1 MADGTSS
8 FTVKY
13 GKDFNAPWFVA
24 SGSVEK
30 IREDLI
36 EFAKLDPETVK
47 DLSLMELGAH
57 VSQLAQGRSALRSQ
71 LGAKLEPLR
80 GAPAPR
86 QEPNGSP
93 KKPEPAKKTAARK
106 PAAKKALAKKV
117 EPPTED
123 TKPGDDLLAQIENAA
138 DLDELKVVLKE
149 HNDEI
154 RKNSQLK
161 EAVKK
166 RNASFKA

>member
-1 MADGTSS
+1 MADGNNT

-13 GKDFNAPWFVA
+13 GKDFNEPWFVA
-24 SGSVEK
+24 SGSNEK

-36 EFAKLDPETVK
+36 EFAKLDPEEVK
-47 DLSLMELGAH
+47 DLSLMELGVH

-71 LGAKLEPLR
+71 LGAKLEPIQS
-80 GAPAPR
+80 PKDAPR
-86 QEPNGSP
+86 
-93 KKPEPAKKTAARK
+93 KAAKPTTRKSTKAKATK
-106 PAAKKALAKKV
+106 PAEGNV
-117 EPPTED
+117 EAPESTSD
-123 TKPGDDLLAQIENAA
+123 GLLAQIEATTN
-138 DLDELKVVLKE
+138 LDELKAVLKE

>member
-8 FTVKY
+8 FTIKY
-13 GKDFNAPWFVA
+13 GKDFNEPWFVA

-71 LGAKLEPLR
+71 LGAKLEPI
-80 GAPAPR
+80 
-86 QEPNGSP
+86 

-106 PAAKKALAKKV
+106 PAAKKAPAKKA
-117 EPPTED
+117 ESPTED
-123 TKPGDDLLAQIENAA
+123 TKPGGDLLAQIENAA